1 MMDDKKIEDAA
12 KQHSEESYISDYF
25 QACYKDA
32 FMECAKWV
40 QEEFLKDL
48 WHPVSEEPKKGR
60 VFLYKTIF
68 KGYGL
73 NKIIDGNEWK
83 YIIKYKKLLNGFI
96 LMIYFQRKE
105 INMSGLL
112 SIIGMQTELD
122 YLIGDFPACFGDTPL
137 AIPKGNI
144 PSDKQKCQPKEQH
157 EFTIKGIKIMAASKK
172 DAIKKY
178 NHHKK

>member
-1 MMDDKKIEDAA
+1 MPIYLLSPRTILVVEVTIKLKNMMDDKKIEDAA

-83 YIIKYKKLLNGFI
+83 YIIKYKKATQWLYIDDLLP
-96 LMIYFQRKE
+96 KK
-105 INMSGLL
+105 
-112 SIIGMQTELD
+112 
-122 YLIGDFPACFGDTPL
+122 GD
-137 AIPKGNI
+137 
-144 PSDKQKCQPKEQH
+144 
-157 EFTIKGIKIMAASKK
+157 
-172 DAIKKY
+172 
-178 NHHKK
+178 

>member
-1 MMDDKKIEDAA
+1 MIDDKKIEDAA

-83 YIIKYKKLLNGFI
+83 YIIKYKK
-96 LMIYFQRKE
+96 E
-105 INMSGLL
+105 TS
-112 SIIGMQTELD
+112 
-122 YLIGDFPACFGDTPL
+122 LIGKSATIDDVKDKGGFYIPTLEGNMKANIGDY
-137 AIPKGNI
+137 I
-144 PSDKQKCQPKEQH
+144 
-157 EFTIKGIKIMAASKK
+157 IKGINGEFYPCKPDIFTKTYEK
-172 DAIKKY
+172 VTE
-178 NHHKK
+178 